1 VGGKDDLSNFKICA
15 ASSCELL
22 WLAVSVS
29 QIPSLF
35 GDAPYPLV
43 RPVERDYNQGNHRL
57 ADSCFSLAEPREAI
71 DDVERTFDQCQH
83 I

>member
-1 VGGKDDLSNFKICA
+1 MGGKDDLSSYKFCA

-29 QIPSLF
+29 QIRSLF

-43 RPVERDYNQGNHRL
+43 RPVERDYNQGNHSL
-57 ADSCFSLAEPREAI
+57 VGSCFSLAEPREAI
-71 DDVERTFDQCQH
+71 DDVERTFDQCQD